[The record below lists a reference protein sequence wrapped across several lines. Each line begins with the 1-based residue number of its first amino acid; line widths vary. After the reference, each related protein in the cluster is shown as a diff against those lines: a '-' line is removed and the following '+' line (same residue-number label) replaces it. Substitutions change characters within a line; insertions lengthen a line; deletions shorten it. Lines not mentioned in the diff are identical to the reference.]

1 MVSRCPGGGQMI
13 YANARR
19 SHKFI
24 VACRLNLLDEAD
36 DDAIIWLES
45 TATAALAK

>member
-1 MVSRCPGGGQMI
+1 MI

-36 DDAIIWLES
+36 DAQSYGWNLQRLRHS
-45 TATAALAK
+45 LAK